1 MGLTV
6 EEIRD
11 RAERFRA
18 AVIEEMLEGRS
29 GRKPWPELTPLFAT
43 QTVLAWT
50 ATSPTI
56 ERELAGASGERE
68 RRLRRL
74 LGWAAEHQVRSDV
87 AALDDEFAMWSA
99 TASIELD
106 GRRVPVRQL
115 GSMIETAAD
124 RDERRRLASR
134 RAGAFEEIA
143 PLQLDRLNLWRTSA
157 EELGYGRY
165 REAVQRLS
173 GLNLAFL
180 AREARHLLDRTE
192 EIYRAELERQLRRHV
207 AIGVEE
213 AEDHDVARLGR
224 MDWLSVPCEE
234 GAILDTVRADL
245 AEGGIELEGGGRVD
259 LQVEP
264 FPGPGMRPACAP
276 VRVPGRVVLFVTPTS
291 TPRACRRLLRE
302 IGRAL
307 HWSRTDPSLPLEY
320 RAIGD
325 VSVAEAQGFLF
336 SNLALSSA
344 WVEANRGLGG
354 ETLAEYLRL
363 AALLDLYETRRVAG
377 RLLFDLELCESDRP
391 GTLGARW
398 AELMTGATGIGHDPR
413 RYLERLG
420 QRFGAARELRG
431 RMLGALLERELRERH
446 GEAWY
451 RTTGAGDLLREWWS
465 GGLSRDAG
473 ELAELLG
480 APGLDAAPLVR
491 AARERLA

>member
-6 EEIRD
+6 DEIRD

-18 AVIEEMLEGRS
+18 AVVEEMLEGRS
-29 GRKPWPELTPLFAT
+29 GRRPWPELGPLYAT
-43 QTVLAWT
+43 QRVLAWD
-50 ATSPTI
+50 ATSPAI

-87 AALDDEFAMWSA
+87 AGLDDEFAMWSA
-99 TASIELD
+99 TASVELD
-106 GRRVPVRQL
+106 GRRVPARQL
-115 GSMIETAAD
+115 GPMIETTAD
-124 RDERRRLASR
+124 RDERRRLASL
-134 RAGAFEEIA
+134 RAEAFEEIA

-180 AREARHLLDRTE
+180 AREARRLLEATGE
-192 EIYRAELERQLRRHV
+192 LYRSELDRQLRRHV
-207 AIGVEE
+207 GIGLDE
-213 AEDHDVARLGR
+213 AEEHDVARLGR
-224 MDWLSVPCEE
+224 MDWLPFPCEE
-234 GAILDTVRADL
+234 AAVLDAMRADL
-245 AEGGIELEGGGRVD
+245 AVGGIDLEEGGRID

-276 VRVPGRVVLFVTPTS
+276 VRVPDRVVLFVTPTS
-291 TPRACRRLLRE
+291 TPRACRQLLRE
-302 IGRAL
+302 IGQAL
-307 HWSRTDPSLPLEY
+307 HWSRTDSSLPFEY

-325 VSVAEAQGFLF
+325 VSVVEAQGQLF
-336 SNLALSSA
+336 SGLALDPA
-344 WVEANRGLGG
+344 WVASSRGLEG
-354 ETLAEYLRL
+354 ETLGAYVRL
-363 AALLDLYETRRVAG
+363 AALLDLFETRRVAG

-391 GTLGARW
+391 GTLGVRW
-398 AELMTGATGIGHDPR
+398 AELMSEATGIGHDPR

-431 RMLGALLERELRERH
+431 RMLAALLERELRERFA
-446 GEAWY
+446 ESWF
-451 RTTGAGDLLREWWS
+451 RSPGAGDFLREWWS

-480 APGLDAAPLVR
+480 APGLGAGPLIV

>member
-6 EEIRD
+6 TEIRD

-18 AVIEEMLEGRS
+18 AVFEEMLEGRS
-29 GRKPWPELTPLFAT
+29 GRKPWPELGPLYAT
-43 QTVLAWT
+43 QRVLSWE
-50 ATSPTI
+50 ATSPAI

-68 RRLRRL
+68 DRLRRL
-74 LGWAAEHQVRSDV
+74 LGWAAEHQVRSEV

-115 GSMIETAAD
+115 GSMIETEAD
-124 RDERRRLASR
+124 RDERGRLASL
-134 RAGAFEEIA
+134 RAEAFEEIA

-173 GLNLAFL
+173 GMNLAFL
-180 AREARHLLDRTE
+180 AREARVLLDRTD
-192 EIYRAELERQLRRHV
+192 EIYRAELARQLDRHV
-207 AIGVEE
+207 GVGVED
-213 AEDHDVARLGR
+213 AEQHDLSRLAR

-234 GAILDTVRADL
+234 GAILDAARADL
-245 AEGGIELEGGGRVD
+245 GAGGIDLDAGGRVD

-276 VRVPGRVVLFVTPTS
+276 VRVPDRVVLFVTPTT
-291 TPRACRRLLRE
+291 TPRACRRLLHE
-302 IGRAL
+302 IGQAL
-307 HWSRTDPSLPLEY
+307 HWSRTDPGLPFEH

-325 VSVAEAQGFLF
+325 VSVAEAQGLLF
-336 SNLALSSA
+336 SSLALNPG
-344 WVEANRGLGG
+344 WVGASRGLEG
-354 ETLAEYLRL
+354 ETLREYLRL
-363 AALLDLYETRRVAG
+363 AGLLDLYETRRVAG

-391 GTLGARW
+391 GALGPRW
-398 AELMTGATGIGHDPR
+398 AELMTRATGIGYDPR
-413 RYLERLG
+413 RHLERLG

-431 RMLGALLERELRERH
+431 RMLAALLERELVGRH
-446 GEAWY
+446 GESWY
-451 RTTGAGDLLREWWS
+451 RTAGAGEFLRTWWS

-480 APGLDAAPLVR
+480 AEGLGAGPLVQV
-491 AARERLA
+491 ARERLA

>member
-29 GRKPWPELTPLFAT
+29 GRKPWPELRALYAG
-43 QTVLAWT
+43 QRVLSWEA
-50 ATSPTI
+50 ASPAI
-56 ERELAGASGERE
+56 ERELAGASGEQE

-87 AALDDEFAMWSA
+87 AALDDEFSMWHA

-115 GSMIETAAD
+115 GALIESSAD
-124 RDERRRLASR
+124 RATRQRLAGLR
-134 RAGAFEEIA
+134 CEAFEEIS

-165 REAVQRLS
+165 RDAVQRLS

-180 AREARHLLDRTE
+180 AREARILLDETE
-192 EIYRAELERQLRRHV
+192 EIYRAGLGRELRHR
-207 AIGVEE
+207 IGVGIEE
-213 AEDHDVARLGR
+213 AEDHDVSRLGR
-224 MDWLSVPCEE
+224 MDWLGVPCEE
-234 GAILDTVRADL
+234 SGILDAARGDL
-245 AEGGIELEGGGRVD
+245 DACGLALEDEGRVD

-264 FPGPGMRPACAP
+264 FPGPGMRPCCAP
-276 VRVPGRVVLFVTPTS
+276 VQVPGRVVLFVTPTS
-291 TPRACRRLLRE
+291 TPRACRQLLRE
-302 IGRAL
+302 LGQAV
-307 HWSRTDPSLPLEY
+307 HWSRADPSLPFEY

-325 VSVAEAQGFLF
+325 VSVAKAHGLLFAGLAQ
-336 SNLALSSA
+336 SPA
-344 WVEANRGLGG
+344 WSETSRGLSG
-354 ETLAEYLRL
+354 ETLEEYLRV
-363 AALLDLYETRRVAG
+363 ASLLDLFEARRVAG

-391 GTLGARW
+391 GVLGPRW
-398 AELMTGATGIGHDPR
+398 AELMSEATGIRHDPR

-431 RMLGALLERELRERH
+431 RMLCAVLERELRNRY
-446 GEAWY
+446 GDAWF
-451 RTTGAGDLLREWWS
+451 RSPQAGAFLREWLS
-465 GGLSRDAG
+465 GGLSRDAA

-480 APGLDAAPLVR
+480 ATGLAAGPIVQ
-491 AARERLA
+491 AARERLG